1 LTACG
6 TAFSDALPK
15 TIITDETIAKTGFRG
30 LRLIYMMQTSS
41 ASSRTIAG
49 ARIATSIFFLLF
61 GEYKVAGPAFAHGGF
76 QNYLREY
83 IASSAVSFYRPVLS
97 GLVLPHAVFFGYV
110 VGIVELLVGI
120 SLLIGLWVR
129 PASILGIL
137 FLLNLT
143 LAAWW
148 EPGHGAPL
156 WRYFGARL
164 DTLPLMLLLIIFFA
178 ADAGR
183 VWGLDGRRKGLRRE

>member
-1 LTACG
+1 MANSSPL
-6 TAFSDALPK
+6 SW
-15 TIITDETIAKTGFRG
+15 TIAAVR
-30 LRLIYMMQTSS
+30 MAVSV
-41 ASSRTIAG
+41 
-49 ARIATSIFFLLF
+49 FFLLF
-61 GEYKVAGPAFAHGGF
+61 GEYKLAGPGFAHGGF
-76 QNYLREY
+76 QTYLHEY
-83 IASSAVSFYRPVLS
+83 IASSAVGFYRPVLS

-110 VGIVELLVGI
+110 VGLVELLVGI

-129 PASILGIL
+129 PASVLGLL

-183 VWGLDGRRKGLRRE
+183 VWGLDGLRQPVSLS